1 MLKPTDDASADNL
14 PRELAYQAYINEMT
28 PNGNSRIDNFTVCA
42 GPDERHQRHIAT
54 QVDLAFQAGWA
65 AAMLRACKG
74 DALALLRAEHAEW
87 SARQFGDV
95 SAVGPAKHLSK
106 EALEVAAEPLDAIE
120 HADCWML
127 LWDMQRRAGISDAQL
142 ASAIAKKLAINKAR
156 SWPAP
161 KEGEA
166 REHKKDPTHDPRPT
180 CKTCGHPAGYCGQC

>member
-1 MLKPTDDASADNL
+1 MLKPTDDELEGAALELIREHITTCQMIDAD
-14 PRELAYQAYINEMT
+14 PEIVTT
-28 PNGNSRIDNFTVCA
+28 PAKR
-42 GPDERHQRHIAT
+42 
-54 QVDLAFQAGWA
+54 A